1 MALEEIPIAFS
12 EFAKNFDIPGIAR
25 VTPSL
30 IYCEEYHVS
39 RNEEAVKHV
48 RPLFFLIYVFLLY

>member
-39 RNEEAVKHV
+39 RNEEAV
-48 RPLFFLIYVFLLY
+48 